1 MFVSFSVISDM
12 IVGFG
17 GTEYS
22 VAGDDDS
29 VSVCVMVTNP
39 PFGGALRPFTIAIH
53 PVEGKT
59 SKKCVLPNM
68 YLLCPSKTDCCVYM

>member
-1 MFVSFSVISDM
+1 MFVSFSVLSDM

-59 SKKCVLPNM
+59 ARSVCCLCI
-68 YLLCPSKTDCCVYM
+68 YLLCPSKTDCSVYM

>member
-1 MFVSFSVISDM
+1 MSAATFPVSFSVISDM

-17 GTEYS
+17 GSEYS

-39 PFGGALRPFTIAIH
+39 PFGGALRPFTIAIQ

-59 SKKCVLPNM
+59 SKKCVLPM
-68 YLLCPSKTDCCVYM
+68 YILALSFKD